1 MAIDFGQVSFAY
13 DDRSLWRHSAL
24 EDVTLRV
31 ARGAFAAIAGASGSG
46 KSTLMQLFNGLLK
59 PTGGKA
65 RVLDVTLQAGE
76 KASGLRELRRRVG
89 LVFQFPEQQLFEDTV
104 EKDLCFG
111 PLNFGCPA
119 AEARER
125 ASRALKLVGLDD
137 SFLARNPFHLSGGQ
151 MRKVAIAAVL
161 AMEPDVIALDEPTA
175 TLDPQSRAE
184 LAGMLARL
192 HREQGKTVIVVTHRM
207 EEMLP
212 YAERWIVMKEGR
224 VSFQGT
230 PGELVREA
238 ARLEAEGLKLPDS
251 IHCWR
256 AVSARFGLEAEEPCL
271 TAEALAERLA
281 RLLPRTELAGGAVMD
296 AAGAAPENA
305 AASPVMSEKGAAL
318 SAVVANAEASPVK
331 PELGASPSVVVGN
344 VAASPV
350 VPGKGAALSAVV
362 GNAAAS
368 PVEPEL
374 GASPSAV
381 GGNAAA
387 SPVVPGKGALP
398 STMAGNDAAPA
409 AVPDTESQRP
419 VPDAAALEVE
429 PEVGPEA
436 VKAKPLPEEK
446 VVQPNAVGRPG
457 PEKLAFAVRGAARE
471 GGG

>member
-1 MAIDFGQVSFAY
+1 MAIHFEQVSFAY

-24 EDVTLRV
+24 ENVTLHV

-59 PTGGKA
+59 PTDGKV
-65 RVLDVTLQAGE
+65 RMLDVTLQAGK
-76 KASGLRELRRRVG
+76 KASGIRELRRRVG

-125 ASRALKLVGLDD
+125 ASRALALVGLDN

-151 MRKVAIAAVL
+151 MRKVAIASVL

-192 HREQGKTVIVVTHRM
+192 HQEQGKTVIVVTHRM

-212 YAERWIVMKEGR
+212 YAERWIVMNEGR
-224 VSFQGT
+224 IAFQGT

-238 ARLEAEGLKLPDS
+238 VRLEEEGLKLPDS

-256 AVSARFGLEAEEPCL
+256 AASARFGLETEEPCL
-271 TAEALAERLA
+271 TAEALAERLSQ
-281 RLLPRTELAGGAVMD
+281 LL
-296 AAGAAPENA
+296 
-305 AASPVMSEKGAAL
+305 
-318 SAVVANAEASPVK
+318 
-331 PELGASPSVVVGN
+331 
-344 VAASPV
+344 
-350 VPGKGAALSAVV
+350 
-362 GNAAAS
+362 
-368 PVEPEL
+368 
-374 GASPSAV
+374 
-381 GGNAAA
+381 
-387 SPVVPGKGALP
+387 
-398 STMAGNDAAPA
+398 
-409 AVPDTESQRP
+409 QRP
-419 VPDAAALEVE
+419 QP
-429 PEVGPEA
+429 VGT
-436 VKAKPLPEEK
+436 VI
-446 VVQPNAVGRPG
+446 
-457 PEKLAFAVRGAARE
+457 AVRGAARE